1 MASIRKREWTTTAG
15 EVKTAWIA
23 DYFDQTGKRHIKT
36 CKSKREAD
44 RWLVEV
50 RHEVARGIHTPA
62 RSSPTVLKAG
72 EAWID
77 QADRDGLERSTTREY
92 RRHLTM
98 HIGPFLGATKLADL
112 SPASVEALRD
122 NLHNKGCSAD
132 MIGRVVGS
140 LGMIL
145 GSAMSRGQIARN
157 VVRDIGRKRHARLAK
172 RHEKKLELGVDY
184 PTKDEIRA
192 MLAAVQGR
200 WRPLV
205 ITAVFTGLRASELR
219 GLRWSDVDLEGA
231 ALQVRQRADR
241 WNVMGSPKS
250 ATSQREVPLA
260 PMVVNA
266 LKEWRLACP
275 KGPLDLVFPNSKGK
289 VMALGSIH
297 YRGLVPLQQAT
308 GCLNADGAP
317 KYSMHSLRHVAASLF
332 IEQNFLPKRVQAL
345 MGHSTIQMTFDTYG
359 HLFPHDDDQEAMR
372 QLQAR
377 LIG

>member
-1 MASIRKREWTTTAG
+1 MAENAG
-15 EVKTAWIA
+15 RP
-23 DYFDQTGKRHIKT
+23 G
-36 CKSKREAD
+36 
-44 RWLVEV
+44 
-50 RHEVARGIHTPA
+50 
-62 RSSPTVLKAG
+62 SSAG
-72 EAWID
+72 TSRCI
-77 QADRDGLERSTTREY
+77 L
-92 RRHLTM
+92 RR
-98 HIGPFLGATKLADL
+98 FLGATKLADL

-145 GSAMSRGQIARN
+145 GSAMSRGQIGRN

-184 PTKDEIRA
+184 PAKDEIRA
-192 MLAAVQGR
+192 MLAAAQGR

-266 LKEWRLACP
+266 LKEWRPARP
-275 KGPLDLVFPNSKGK
+275 KGPRGRLFPTNHGQGL
-289 VMALGSIH
+289 APGSVH
-297 YRGLVPLQQAT
+297 YPRPVPHT
-308 GCLNADGAP
+308 HPTPCLNATGP
-317 KYSMHSLRHVAASLF
+317 P
-332 IEQNFLPKRVQAL
+332 Q
-345 MGHSTIQMTFDTYG
+345 
-359 HLFPHDDDQEAMR
+359 
-372 QLQAR
+372 
-377 LIG
+377 